1 MVQIN
6 EPNKKAARANNLVLF
21 NLGFRIFF
29 LAAGIFSVL
38 SMLLWFAIY
47 QFQLDIPFKTI
58 SSYQWHAHEMIYG
71 YSVAVIAGFLLTATK
86 NWTGI
91 QTASGVKLL
100 FLFSLWSGARLSYV
114 FGEHFILLAAS
125 LDVIFLLLL
134 TLAIAIPI
142 LKARQWGQAPI
153 LFVLLLVTLFNG
165 IFFIGVLSG
174 EQQEI
179 TTGLYGGF
187 YLVISLIL
195 IMSRRVVPFFIE
207 RGIGENIQLFQSKI
221 IDVLIIISL
230 IVFFLSEV
238 GLNNDFYAAIAAS
251 MLFLLSAVRLIGW
264 HHQGIW
270 KKSMLWGLYLA
281 NAALSLGFLLLVI
294 HFVTGIAYYYAVHLF
309 AVGGIGLIT
318 LSMMSRVALGH
329 TGRDVTKPHKSIQ
342 YALLILLVSVVFRV
356 VMPLIDIENYSIW
369 IGIAQLCWIIA
380 FTIFSLVYLPI
391 LTKPRIDN
399 MPG

>member
-6 EPNKKAARANNLVLF
+6 EPNEKTASVNKLLLF

-29 LAAGIFSVL
+29 LAAGIFSAL

-71 YSVAVIAGFLLTATK
+71 YSIAVIAGFLLTATK

-91 QTASGVKLL
+91 QTASGVKLIL
-100 FLFSLWSGARLSYV
+100 LFSLWLGARLSYV

-142 LKARQWGQAPI
+142 LKVRQWGQAPV
-153 LFVLLLVTLFNG
+153 LLVLLLVTLFNG
-165 IFFIGVLSG
+165 IFFTGVLTS
-174 EQQEI
+174 EQHEI
-179 TTGLYGGF
+179 NTGLYGGF

-207 RGIGENIQLFQSKI
+207 RGVGENIQLFQSKI

-251 MLFLLSAVRLIGW
+251 MLFLLSAVRLTGW
-264 HHQGIW
+264 HHKGIW

-294 HFVTGIAYYYAVHLF
+294 HYVTGIVHYYAVHLF

-329 TGRDVTKPHKSIQ
+329 TGRDATKPHKSIR

-356 VMPLIDIENYSIW
+356 VMPFIDTENYSIW
-369 IGIAQLCWIIA
+369 IGIAQLCWIIS